1 MSLEQLLPQLET
13 KVILAPE
20 NGVSQVNVGQTYH
33 IVLQKGQDDR
43 RIRTVYHVVLQKGQ
57 DGWIIAKCLEFP
69 GAISQGKTVE
79 EAQRN
84 IIEAISLLLEDIHE
98 GETQEFSIMCSI
110 I

>member
-33 IVLQKGQDDR
+33 I
-43 RIRTVYHVVLQKGQ
+43 VLQKGQ